1 MSEKKVT
8 LKTKLRFFNFLQ
20 RFFPIWSLK
29 RQSNIVSRA
38 FEADIRQAQTSEE
51 RQELE
56 YGRYFELSEYDE
68 AIQAI
73 HSKRLTAE
81 ARQLFVYIPDLQWE
95 TGQWGS
101 RYLSEE
107 SLSRLYHAVKI
118 QKDSI
123 RDYRIRFVSV
133 LTGVIGALIGLLA
146 IWKK

>member
-1 MSEKKVT
+1 MA
-8 LKTKLRFFNFLQ
+8 LKTKLRIFNFLQ

-29 RQSNIVSRA
+29 RQSSVVSRA
-38 FEADIRQAQTSEE
+38 FETDIRQAKTSEE
-51 RQELE
+51 REELE

-81 ARQLFVYIPDLQWE
+81 ARELFVYIPDLQWE
-95 TGQWGS
+95 TGKWGN
-101 RYLSEE
+101 RYLTEE
-107 SLSRLYHAVKI
+107 SLSRLHHAVKP

-123 RDYRIRFVSV
+123 RDYRIRIISA

>member
-1 MSEKKVT
+1 MI

-20 RFFPIWSLK
+20 RFFPIWALK
-29 RQSNIVSRA
+29 RESSIVSSA
-38 FEADIRQAQTSEE
+38 FEADIRQAHTSENRE
-51 RQELE
+51 RLE
-56 YGRYFELSEYDE
+56 YEQYFELSEYDE
-68 AIQAI
+68 AIQTI
-73 HSKRLTAE
+73 HSKRLAAE

-95 TGQWGS
+95 TGRWGG

-107 SLSRLYHAVKI
+107 SLSKLYHAVKT

-123 RDYRIRFVSV
+123 RDYRIRFISV

>member
-1 MSEKKVT
+1 VK
-8 LKTKLRFFNFLQ
+8 LKTKLHFLNLLQ
-20 RFFPIWSLK
+20 RYFPIWALK
-29 RQSNIVSRA
+29 RQSSMVSRV
-38 FEADIRQAQTSEE
+38 FEADLRTVKTSEE
-51 RQELE
+51 RQRLE
-56 YGRYFELSEYDE
+56 YERYFELSEYDE

-81 ARQLFVYIPDLQWE
+81 ARELFVYFPDLHWE

-107 SLSRLYHAVKI
+107 SLSRLHHAVKA

-123 RDYRIRFVSV
+123 RDYRIRFVAA

-146 IWKK
+146 VWKK